1 VIAFISNYPTPQKIY
16 LFNLLYENLKD
27 EIIFFFTDFSNPKRE
42 SWKKYIDEINFP
54 YEIIESQ
61 RILNKFSKD
70 IGSIL
75 ILKKIP
81 DLKKFKKVVIS
92 GGLNILEFQI
102 AKSLLNLKIPYF
114 LWIESFNLREGN
126 SLFLPF
132 RYLIRKFLFSNAISV
147 ICGSKMSLEHAK
159 RLGAKNVILNWT
171 SFNIYKFD
179 YNKLHNGNFLK
190 MLFVGRLIRRK
201 RIFDILKALKGLYE
215 YKLDIVGSGH
225 LYDKLRN
232 YVQKNKLCVE
242 FKGEVDYEKMSEI
255 YKNYDIL
262 ILPSESEVFGY
273 VVIEAIMS
281 SLAVIVSNQ
290 VGAKDFVREDFHFK
304 VGDIKI
310 LRQKILK
317 LRDHNLR
324 NELVHYS
331 KELVLKHAKPED
343 WVNRFIKALRGQ

>member
-1 VIAFISNYPTPQKIY
+1 MIAFINNYPTPQKIY
-16 LFNLLYENLKD
+16 LFNLLYENFKN
-27 EIIFFFTDFSNPKRE
+27 EIIFFFTDLSSPKRKN
-42 SWKKYIDEINFP
+42 WKKYINDIDFP
-54 YEIIESQ
+54 YEEIETH

-75 ILKKIP
+75 ILKKFP
-81 DLKKFKKVVIS
+81 NFKKFKKVIIS

-114 LWIESFNLREGN
+114 LWIESFNLIEGN

-132 RYLIRKFLFSNAISV
+132 RYLVRKFLFSNATSV
-147 ICGSKMSLEHAK
+147 ICGSKMSVEHAK
-159 RLGAKNVILNWT
+159 SLGAKNVILNWT
-171 SFNIYKFD
+171 SFNIYKFNYD
-179 YNKLHNGNFLK
+179 RIHSESFLK
-190 MLFVGRLIRRK
+190 LLFVGRLIRRK
-201 RIFDILKALKGLYE
+201 RIFDVLKALKGLDE
-215 YKLDIVGSGH
+215 YKLDVVGSGN
-225 LYDKLRN
+225 LYNSLKK
-232 YVQKNKLCVE
+232 YVQEKKLQVE
-242 FKGEVDYEKMSEI
+242 FKGEVDYEKMSEV

-304 VGDIKI
+304 VGDIED
-310 LRQKILK
+310 LRRKILK
-317 LRDHNLR
+317 LRDPNLR

-331 KELVLKHAKPED
+331 KELVMKYAKPED
-343 WVNRFIKALRGQ
+343 WVNRFLKVLKN